1 VTRPIRVLIA
11 DDSAF
16 ARKVLREVLSS
27 SPGIEVVGSA
37 RDGLE
42 ALERIAELSPD
53 VLTLDLLMPNLD
65 GLGVLAGLPKEG
77 APRVIVVSI
86 SGADSELGAA
96 ALAAGAID
104 IVHKPT
110 ALATQLLY
118 GLGKE
123 LVEKVRIAALAR
135 QPHSPP
141 PSERLGSG
149 LIASRTHDIVVVG
162 TSTGGPQALTRLMM
176 GLPGDFPVPIV
187 IALHIPPGYTEALA
201 ARLNDACAIEVRE
214 AAEGLELRPG
224 LALVAPGGS
233 HVRMLRSRG
242 VTRIQLDNQL
252 GTAAHAPSVDYLF
265 ECAAEQFG
273 ATALG
278 VVLTGMGDDGTR
290 GAAAIYHAG
299 GLILT
304 EAEVSCVVYG
314 MPRAAKEAG
323 YSTAEAPIEAMAAAI
338 VRHL

>member
-1 VTRPIRVLIA
+1 VTNPIRVLIA

-16 ARKVLREVLSS
+16 ARKVLREVLSG
-27 SPGIEVVGSA
+27 SPGIEVVGTA

-118 GLGKE
+118 DLGKE
-123 LVEKVRIAALAR
+123 LVAKVRIAALAR
-135 QPHSPP
+135 QPRSAAA
-141 PSERLGSG
+141 SLRVLSG
-149 LIASRTHDIVVVG
+149 LISARTHDIVVVG
-162 TSTGGPQALTRLMM
+162 TSTGGPQALTRLIM
-176 GLPGDFPVPIV
+176 GLPGDFPVPLV

-214 AAEGLELRPG
+214 AAEGIELRPG
-224 LALVAPGGS
+224 LALVAPGGT
-233 HVRMLRSRG
+233 HVRLLRSQG
-242 VTRIQLDNQL
+242 VTRAVLDHRL
-252 GTAAHAPSVDYLF
+252 GAADHAPSVDFLF
-265 ECAAEQFG
+265 ESAADQFAG
-273 ATALG
+273 KTLG

-290 GAAAIYHAG
+290 GAGAIHRAG
-299 GLILT
+299 GVILT